1 MSKAM
6 DYLLQTRG
14 EVVEPYF
21 KFLKRAGE
29 NLDPKTRSLVSLL
42 GKVHAQ
48 SESGLRQYLP
58 RALRD
63 GASAAEIIDV
73 LLFSLPMLGLTR
85 INWAIEI
92 ILTMNIPE
100 FSPELLD
107 REPTW
112 HPLTALEAL
121 PLDQPVRLEVA
132 DRSVLVLRQQ
142 RQVLVYDS
150 RCPHQGTDIPEPGL
164 AGKQVTCPKHGWQF
178 DLQTGNCIAGGSHS
192 LRQVVSRVNSKQ
204 EIELFF

>member
-14 EVVEPYF
+14 EVVAPYF
-21 KFLKRAGE
+21 KFLKQAGE
-29 NLDPKTRSLVSLL
+29 NLDPKTRGLVSLL

-63 GASAAEIIDV
+63 GASAAEVIDV

-92 ILTMNIPE
+92 ILTMDIPE

-107 REPTW
+107 QEATW
-112 HPLTALEAL
+112 HRLTAVPEL
-121 PLDQPVRLEVA
+121 PIDEPVRMEVA
-132 DRSVLVLRQQ
+132 DRAVFVLRDQQ
-142 RQVLVYDS
+142 EVRVYDS
-150 RCPHQGTDIPEPGL
+150 QCPHQAANIPASGL
-164 AGKQVTCPKHGWQF
+164 TGNTLTCPNHGWQF
-178 DLQTGNCIAGGSHS
+178 DLQTGTCIAGGGHP
-192 LRQVVSRVNSKQ
+192 LRQIISRINDQQ

>member
-14 EVVEPYF
+14 EAMGSYF
-21 KFLKRAGE
+21 KFLKQAGS
-29 NLDPKTRSLVSLL
+29 NLDPKTRALVSLL

-63 GASAAEIIDV
+63 GATAAEVIDV

-92 ILTMNIPE
+92 ILEMNIPE

-107 REPTW
+107 REPEW
-112 HPLTALEAL
+112 HRLTAVDEL
-121 PLDQPVRLEVA
+121 PLDQPICLQVA
-132 DRSVLVLRQQ
+132 GRAVFVLRDSEQIA
-142 RQVLVYDS
+142 VYDS
-150 RCPHQGTDIPEPGL
+150 RCPHQATNIPQQGL
-164 AGKQVTCPKHGWQF
+164 AGKTLTCPQHNWVF
-178 DLQTGNCIAGGSHS
+178 DLQTGDCVANGNRP
-192 LRQVVSRVNSKQ
+192 LQRVVSRVIDRQ
-204 EIELFF
+204 VDVFF